1 MHFSKYRLLTWSR
14 AKTQSH
20 DVLQQNLPNCY
31 ELKKNNVSVVF
42 VSKIWFQFVYPVRQ
56 EIDNVLNSGHGKWV
70 TGGALFIRELP
81 SF

>member
-1 MHFSKYRLLTWSR
+1 MNK
-14 AKTQSH
+14 KTMWPSQI
-20 DVLQQNLPNCY
+20 V
-31 ELKKNNVSVVF
+31 VSVVF

-56 EIDNVLNSGHGKWV
+56 KIDNVLNSGHGKWV